1 MTEFLN
7 FRHFS
12 HSILILKMKELTDH
26 NKQSFSIAEK
36 LSRTAREPGVYLL
49 KDSAGVIIYIGK
61 ARELRKRL
69 AAYFKNS
76 GHMDMK
82 TGVLV
87 NKICDFDTII
97 TGNEKEALI
106 LESNLIKR
114 HRPRY
119 NVVLK
124 DDKRYP
130 SLRLNPEDDYPS
142 FAIVRKIG
150 EDDAIYFG
158 PFASAH
164 AVRETLKTINKTFKL
179 RKCRAKDFK
188 TRTRPCLHCQMEG
201 CLAPC
206 CLDVDPRVYQEQ
218 VNEAILFL
226 KGRATDLVAKIKT
239 QMNAAARAQEFEK
252 AARLRDKLFSLQRT
266 IEKQIAVTTDFQD
279 RDVFAIV
286 RSRGYAWVTVL
297 NVMGGFLKG
306 TQHFSFEETMST
318 DAEALGTFIR
328 QYYEKTTSLP
338 KELLVSMEMEDAK
351 LIEAWFKTV
360 KRKKV
365 KILNPKRGEKAKLM
379 RMAIHNADSELQGWI
394 AARTAEMELLLRL
407 QKKLKLPKLPE
418 RIECFDNSNISGA
431 EPVAS
436 MVVFEK
442 GKAKKSAY
450 RKFKIKAVN
459 AQDDYAYM
467 SEVLTRRLGKLN
479 PPQASES
486 TTTRKAGGLDFTAIG
501 AKRQGREV
509 PQSLKTTRVEPG
521 AKHPVWKTQSI
532 PDLLMVDGG
541 KGQLNIALAI
551 IKELGLEGQFELI
564 AIAKKDE
571 KKGEIE
577 DKIFKPHRT
586 NPVVFGKDRDLLLF
600 LQRIRDEAHRFAIT
614 FHRKRRLKTALQSEL
629 DAIPG
634 IGKKRKAILLKH
646 FKSIKKIR
654 EANINELDALPG
666 ISRSTAE
673 AVHRYL
679 NTQSK

>member
-1 MTEFLN
+1 
-7 FRHFS
+7 
-12 HSILILKMKELTDH
+12 
-26 NKQSFSIAEK
+26 
-36 LSRTAREPGVYLL
+36 
-49 KDSAGVIIYIGK
+49 
-61 ARELRKRL
+61 
-69 AAYFKNS
+69 
-76 GHMDMK
+76 MK

-87 NKICDFDTII
+87 KKISDFDTII

-130 SLRLNPEDDYPS
+130 SLRLDPKETFPS
-142 FAIVRKIG
+142 FTIVRKIG
-150 EDDAIYFG
+150 EDDATYFG

-206 CLDVDPRVYQEQ
+206 CLDVDPRIYQEQ
-218 VNEAILFL
+218 VNEAIMFL
-226 KGRATDLVAKIKT
+226 KGRTKDLVDKIKT
-239 QMNAAARAQEFEK
+239 QMNAAAETQEFEK
-252 AARLRDKLFSLQRT
+252 AARLRDKMFSLKRT
-266 IEKQIAVTTDFQD
+266 IEKQIVVTTDFQD
-279 RDVFAIV
+279 RDVFAIA
-286 RSRGYAWVTVL
+286 RAKRIALVTVL

-306 TQHFSFEETMST
+306 TRHFSFEETLS
-318 DAEALGTFIR
+318 DDEDALGTFIW
-328 QYYEKTTSLP
+328 QYYEKTVSMP
-338 KELLVSMEMEDAK
+338 KEILVSIELPDAK
-351 LIEAWFKTV
+351 LMEQWFRTV
-360 KRKKV
+360 KGRNV

-379 RMAIHNADSELQGWI
+379 GLAVHNAENELQEVI

-407 QKKLKLPKLPE
+407 QKKLKLSRLPN

-442 GKAKKSAY
+442 GKAQKSGY

-459 AQDDYAYM
+459 EQDDYAYM

-479 PPQASES
+479 PQRRSE
-486 TTTRKAGGLDFTAIG
+486 
-501 AKRQGREV
+501 
-509 PQSLKTTRVEPG
+509 
-521 AKHPVWKTQSI
+521 PV

-541 KGQLNIALAI
+541 KGQLNIALAV
-551 IKELGLEGQFELI
+551 IKELGLEQQFEII

-571 KKGEIE
+571 NKGEIH
-577 DKIFKPHRT
+577 DKIFKPRRA
-586 NPVVFGKDRDLLLF
+586 NPIVFGKDADLLLF

-614 FHRKRRLKTALQSEL
+614 FHRKRRIKTSLQSEL

-646 FKSIKKIR
+646 FKSIKKMR
-654 EANINELDALPG
+654 EANVEELNALPG
-666 ISRSTAE
+666 INRPVAE
-673 AVHRYL
+673 AVQRYF
-679 NTQSK
+679 NSRSKKAYRF

>member
-1 MTEFLN
+1 
-7 FRHFS
+7 
-12 HSILILKMKELTDH
+12 MKELTDH
-26 NKQSFSIAEK
+26 NTQSLNVAEK
-36 LSRTAREPGVYLL
+36 LSRTGHEPGVYLL
-49 KDSAGVIIYIGK
+49 KDQNNVIIYIGK
-61 ARELRKRL
+61 ARDLRKRL

-106 LESNLIKR
+106 LESNLIKC

-130 SLRLNPEDDYPS
+130 SLRLNPEDEYPS
-142 FAIVRKIG
+142 FSIVRKIG

-218 VNEAILFL
+218 VNEAIMFL

-306 TQHFSFEETMST
+306 TRHFSFEETMST

-328 QYYEKTTSLP
+328 QYYEKTTFLP
-338 KELLVSMEMEDAK
+338 KELLVSMQMEDAE

-379 RMAIHNADSELQGWI
+379 RLAIHNAENELQGWI
-394 AARTAEMELLLRL
+394 AARTAEMDLLLRL

-467 SEVLTRRLGKLN
+467 SEVLTRRLGKLI
-479 PPQASES
+479 PQQASE
-486 TTTRKAGGLDFTAIG
+486 
-501 AKRQGREV
+501 
-509 PQSLKTTRVEPG
+509 
-521 AKHPVWKTQSI
+521 SI

-551 IKELGLEGQFELI
+551 IRELGLEGQFELI

-571 KKGEIE
+571 KKGEIQ
-577 DKIFKPHRT
+577 DKIFKPRRT
-586 NPVVFGKDRDLLLF
+586 NPIVFSKDRDLLLF
-600 LQRIRDEAHRFAIT
+600 LQRIRDEAHRFAIS
-614 FHRKRRLKTALQSEL
+614 FHRKRRTKTALQSEL

-654 EANINELDALPG
+654 EANIDELNALPG
-666 ISRSTAE
+666 ITLSAAQ
-673 AVHRYL
+673 AVYNYFH
-679 NTQSK
+679 SK

>member
-1 MTEFLN
+1 
-7 FRHFS
+7 
-12 HSILILKMKELTDH
+12 MKELTDPS
-26 NKQSFSIAEK
+26 KQSLSVAEK
-36 LSRTAREPGVYLL
+36 LSRTGHEPGVYLL
-49 KDSAGVIIYIGK
+49 KDENNAIIYIGK
-61 ARELRKRL
+61 ARDLRKRL

-76 GHMDMK
+76 GQMDMK

-106 LESNLIKR
+106 LESNLIKG

-130 SLRLNPEDDYPS
+130 SLRLDPEDDYPS
-142 FAIVRKIG
+142 FSIVRKIG
-150 EDDAIYFG
+150 KDNAVYFG

-179 RKCRAKDFK
+179 RKCRARDFK
-188 TRTRPCLHCQMEG
+188 TRTRPCLHCQMAG

-218 VNEAILFL
+218 VNEAIMFL
-226 KGRATDLVAKIKT
+226 KGRATDLVAKIKK

-252 AARLRDKLFSLQRT
+252 AARLRDKMFSLQKT

-286 RSRGYAWVTVL
+286 RSEGDAWITVL
-297 NVMGGFLKG
+297 NVMGGFLIG
-306 TQHFSFEETMST
+306 TRHFSFEEIIST
-318 DAEALGTFIR
+318 DEEAMGTFIR
-328 QYYEKTTSLP
+328 QYYEKTTFLP
-338 KELLVSMEMEDAK
+338 KELLVSMDMEDAR
-351 LIEAWFKTV
+351 LIEEWFKTV

-379 RMAIHNADSELQGWI
+379 HMAVHNAENELQGWI

-407 QKKLKLPKLPE
+407 QKRLKLVKLPE

-431 EPVAS
+431 DPVAS

-467 SEVLTRRLGKLN
+467 SEVLSRRLGKLN
-479 PPQASES
+479 PQRASE
-486 TTTRKAGGLDFTAIG
+486 
-501 AKRQGREV
+501 
-509 PQSLKTTRVEPG
+509 
-521 AKHPVWKTQSI
+521 SI

-571 KKGEIE
+571 KKGEME
-577 DKIFKPHRT
+577 DKIFKPHRS
-586 NPVVFGKDRDLLLF
+586 NPIVFGKNRDLLLF

-614 FHRKRRLKTALQSEL
+614 FHRKRRTKTALQSEL

-634 IGKKRKAILLKH
+634 IGPKRKAILLKH
-646 FKSIKKIR
+646 FKSMKKIR
-654 EANINELDALPG
+654 EANIDELKALPG
-666 ISRSTAE
+666 ISLSTAQ
-673 AVHRYL
+673 AVHRHL
-679 NTQSK
+679 NSKWV

>member
-1 MTEFLN
+1 
-7 FRHFS
+7 
-12 HSILILKMKELTDH
+12 MK
-26 NKQSFSIAEK
+26 KQNPSAEPAQGLADK
-36 LSRTAREPGVYLL
+36 LARTTHEPGVYRL
-49 KDSAGVIIYIGK
+49 KDAQGIIIYIGK
-61 ARELRKRL
+61 ARDLRKRL
-69 AAYFKNS
+69 AAYFKNT
-76 GHMDMK
+76 GHIDMK

-87 NKICDFDTII
+87 KKISDFDTII

-130 SLRLNPEDDYPS
+130 SLRLDPKENFPS
-142 FAIVRKIG
+142 FSIVRKIG

-158 PFASAH
+158 PFTSAH

-218 VNEAILFL
+218 VNEAIMFL
-226 KGRATDLVAKIKT
+226 KGRTTDLVAKIKT
-239 QMNAAARAQEFEK
+239 QMDAAAQAQEFEK
-252 AARLRDKLFSLQRT
+252 AAQLRDKVFSLERT
-266 IEKQIAVTTDFQD
+266 IEKQIVVTTDFQD
-279 RDVFAIV
+279 RDVFAIARAKRV
-286 RSRGYAWVTVL
+286 ALVTVL

-306 TQHFSFEETMST
+306 TRQFSFEETLSK
-318 DAEALGTFIR
+318 DEDALGTFIR
-328 QYYEKTTSLP
+328 QYYEKAVFLP
-338 KELLVSMEMEDAK
+338 KEILVSIEMQDTK
-351 LIEAWFKTV
+351 LIEEWFRAV
-360 KRKKV
+360 KGKKV

-379 RMAIHNADSELQGWI
+379 GMAVHNAENELQGLI
-394 AARTAEMELLLRL
+394 AARTAEMKLLLRL
-407 QKKLKLPKLPE
+407 QKKLKLSRLPE

-442 GKAKKSAY
+442 GKAQKSAY

-459 AQDDYAYM
+459 EPDDYAYM
-467 SEVLTRRLGKLN
+467 SEVLNRRLGKFN
-479 PPQASES
+479 PQEGSE
-486 TTTRKAGGLDFTAIG
+486 
-501 AKRQGREV
+501 
-509 PQSLKTTRVEPG
+509 P
-521 AKHPVWKTQSI
+521 I

-541 KGQLNIALAI
+541 KGHLNIALAVI
-551 IKELGLEGQFELI
+551 RELSLEGQFEII

-571 KKGEIE
+571 KKGEIH
-577 DKIFKPHRT
+577 DKIFKPRRT
-586 NPVVFGKDRDLLLF
+586 NPIIFGKDADLLLF

-614 FHRKRRLKTALQSEL
+614 FHRKRRIKTSLQSEL

-634 IGKKRKAILLKH
+634 IGKKRKAILLQH
-646 FKSIKKIR
+646 FKSIKKMR
-654 EANINELDALPG
+654 EANIDELNALPG
-666 ISRSTAE
+666 INRPVAE
-673 AVHRYL
+673 TVHNYL
-679 NTQSK
+679 NSQSSR

>member
-1 MTEFLN
+1 ME
-7 FRHFS
+7 
-12 HSILILKMKELTDH
+12 ELTNH
-26 NKQSFSIAEK
+26 SKQSFSVAEK
-36 LSRTAREPGVYLL
+36 LSRTVHEPGVYLL
-49 KDSAGVIIYIGK
+49 KDADGVIIYIGK
-61 ARELRKRL
+61 ARDLRKRL

-76 GHMDMK
+76 GHIDMK

-119 NVVLK
+119 NVILK

-130 SLRLNPEDDYPS
+130 SLRLDPKDEYPS
-142 FAIVRKIG
+142 FSIVRKIG
-150 EDDAIYFG
+150 EDNAIYFG

-206 CLDVDPRVYQEQ
+206 CLDVDPQVYGEQ
-218 VNEAILFL
+218 VNEAIMFL
-226 KGRATDLVAKIKT
+226 KGRATDLIAKIKK

-252 AARLRDKLFSLQRT
+252 AARLRDKMFSLQRT
-266 IEKQIAVTTDFQD
+266 IEKQIAVTTDFKD

-286 RSRGYAWVTVL
+286 RSRGYACITVL

-306 TQHFSFEETMST
+306 TRHFNFEETMST
-318 DAEALGTFIR
+318 DAEAMGTFIR
-328 QYYEKTTSLP
+328 QYYEKMTFLP
-338 KELLVSMEMEDAK
+338 KELLVSVEMEDAK
-351 LIEAWFKTV
+351 LIEEWFKSV
-360 KRKKV
+360 KKKNV
-365 KILNPKRGEKAKLM
+365 RILNPKRGQKAKLM
-379 RMAIHNADSELQGWI
+379 SMASHNAENELQGWL
-394 AARTAEMELLLRL
+394 AARTAEMELILRL

-450 RKFKIKAVN
+450 RKFKIKGVN
-459 AQDDYAYM
+459 APDDYAYM

-479 PPQASES
+479 PQQ
-486 TTTRKAGGLDFTAIG
+486 G
-501 AKRQGREV
+501 AE
-509 PQSLKTTRVEPG
+509 
-521 AKHPVWKTQSI
+521 SI

-571 KKGEIE
+571 KKGEIQ

-586 NPVVFGKDRDLLLF
+586 NPIVFGKDRDLLLF

-614 FHRKRRLKTALQSEL
+614 FHRKRRTKTALQSEL

-634 IGKKRKAILLKH
+634 IGQKRKAILLKH

-654 EANINELDALPG
+654 EANINELNALPG
-666 ISRSTAE
+666 INRSAAQ

-679 NTQSK
+679 NSESKEV

>member
-1 MTEFLN
+1 
-7 FRHFS
+7 
-12 HSILILKMKELTDH
+12 MKQLTDH
-26 NKQSFSIAEK
+26 SKQRLSISEK
-36 LSRTAREPGVYLL
+36 LSRTAHEPGVYLL
-49 KDSAGVIIYIGK
+49 KDADGMIIYIGK
-61 ARELRKRL
+61 ARDLRKRL

-87 NKICDFDTII
+87 KKIWDFDTII

-130 SLRLNPEDDYPS
+130 SLRLDPEDDYPS
-142 FAIVRKIG
+142 FSIVRKIG

-206 CLDVDPRVYQEQ
+206 CLDVDPRVYKEQ
-218 VNEAILFL
+218 VNEAIMFL
-226 KGRATDLVAKIKT
+226 KGRNNDLIAKIKT

-252 AARLRDKLFSLQRT
+252 AARLRDKMFSLQRT

-286 RSRGYAWVTVL
+286 RSEKYAWVTVL

-306 TQHFSFEETMST
+306 TRHFSFEETMAT
-318 DAEALGTFIR
+318 DQEALGAIIR
-328 QYYEKTTSLP
+328 QYYEKTTFFP
-338 KELLVSMEMEDAK
+338 KELLVSMEIEDAR
-351 LIEAWFKTV
+351 LIEGWFKAV
-360 KRKKV
+360 KQQKV

-379 RMAIHNADSELQGWI
+379 QMAIHNAENELQDWVV
-394 AARTAEMELLLRL
+394 ARTAEMELLLRL
-407 QKKLKLPKLPE
+407 QRKLKLAKRPE

-442 GKAKKSAY
+442 GKANKSAY
-450 RKFKIKAVN
+450 RKFKIKAVD

-479 PPQASES
+479 PQQEAE
-486 TTTRKAGGLDFTAIG
+486 
-501 AKRQGREV
+501 
-509 PQSLKTTRVEPG
+509 
-521 AKHPVWKTQSI
+521 SI

-551 IKELGLEGQFELI
+551 IKDLGLEGRFELV

-571 KKGEIE
+571 KRGEIE
-577 DKIFKPHRT
+577 DKIFKPRRT
-586 NPVVFGKDRDLLLF
+586 NPIVFGKDRDLLLF

-614 FHRKRRLKTALQSEL
+614 FHRKRRTKTALQSEL
-629 DAIPG
+629 DAIQG
-634 IGKKRKAILLKH
+634 VGKKRKAILLKH

-654 EANINELDALPG
+654 EANINELNALPG
-666 ISRSTAE
+666 ISRSVAQ
-673 AVHRYL
+673 AVHNYF
-679 NTQSK
+679 NSK

>member
-1 MTEFLN
+1 MKNLSNHTEQSL
-7 FRHFS
+7 S
-12 HSILILKMKELTDH
+12 VA
-26 NKQSFSIAEK
+26 NKLA
-36 LSRTAREPGVYLL
+36 RTAREPGVYLL
-49 KDSAGVIIYIGK
+49 KDENNVIIYIGK
-61 ARELRKRL
+61 ARDLRKRL

-130 SLRLNPEDDYPS
+130 SLRLDPEDDYPRFS
-142 FAIVRKIG
+142 IVRKIG

-218 VNEAILFL
+218 VNEAIMFL

-286 RSRGYAWVTVL
+286 RSRSYAWVTVL

-306 TQHFSFEETMST
+306 TRHFSFEETMST
-318 DAEALGTFIR
+318 DA
-328 QYYEKTTSLP
+328 
-338 KELLVSMEMEDAK
+338 
-351 LIEAWFKTV
+351 AWFKTV

-379 RMAIHNADSELQGWI
+379 RMAIHNADNELQGWI

-442 GKAKKSAY
+442 GKTKKSAY
-450 RKFKIKAVN
+450 RKFKIKGVN

-479 PPQASES
+479 PRQASE
-486 TTTRKAGGLDFTAIG
+486 
-501 AKRQGREV
+501 
-509 PQSLKTTRVEPG
+509 
-521 AKHPVWKTQSI
+521 SI

-551 IKELGLEGQFELI
+551 IRELGLEGQFELI

-571 KKGEIE
+571 KRGEIQ

-586 NPVVFGKDRDLLLF
+586 NPIVFGKDRDLLLF
-600 LQRIRDEAHRFAIT
+600 LERIRDEAHRFAIT
-614 FHRKRRLKTALQSEL
+614 FHRKRRTKTALQSEL

-654 EANINELDALPG
+654 EANINELNALPG
-666 ISRSTAE
+666 ITLSAAQ
-673 AVHRYL
+673 AVRRYL
-679 NTQSK
+679 NSQSR

>member
-1 MTEFLN
+1 MKQLSNNTEQTL
-7 FRHFS
+7 S
-12 HSILILKMKELTDH
+12 VE
-26 NKQSFSIAEK
+26 EK
-36 LSRTAREPGVYLL
+36 LSRTTHESGVYLL
-49 KDSAGVIIYIGK
+49 KDAQGVIIYIGK
-61 ARELRKRL
+61 ARDLRKRL
-69 AAYFKNS
+69 AAYFKKA
-76 GHMDMK
+76 GHTDMK

-87 NKICDFDTII
+87 KKISDFDTII

-130 SLRLNPEDDYPS
+130 SLRLDPKETFPS
-142 FAIVRKIG
+142 FTIVRKIG
-150 EDDAIYFG
+150 EDDATYFG

-206 CLDVDPRVYQEQ
+206 CLDVDPRIYQEQ
-218 VNEAILFL
+218 VNEAIMFL
-226 KGRATDLVAKIKT
+226 KGRTKDLVDKIKT
-239 QMNAAARAQEFEK
+239 QMNAAAETQEFEK
-252 AARLRDKLFSLQRT
+252 AARLRDKMFSLKRT
-266 IEKQIAVTTDFQD
+266 IEKQIVVTTDFQD
-279 RDVFAIV
+279 RDVFAI
-286 RSRGYAWVTVL
+286 SRAKRIALVTVL

-306 TQHFSFEETMST
+306 TRHFSFEETLS
-318 DAEALGTFIR
+318 DDEDALGTFIW
-328 QYYEKTTSLP
+328 QYYEKTVSMP
-338 KELLVSMEMEDAK
+338 KEILVSIELPDAK
-351 LIEAWFKTV
+351 LMEQWFRTV
-360 KRKKV
+360 KGRNV

-379 RMAIHNADSELQGWI
+379 GLAVHNAENELQEVI

-407 QKKLKLPKLPE
+407 QKKLKLSRLPN

-442 GKAKKSAY
+442 GKAQKSGY

-459 AQDDYAYM
+459 EQDDYAYM

-479 PPQASES
+479 PQRRSE
-486 TTTRKAGGLDFTAIG
+486 
-501 AKRQGREV
+501 
-509 PQSLKTTRVEPG
+509 
-521 AKHPVWKTQSI
+521 PV

-541 KGQLNIALAI
+541 KGQLNIALAV
-551 IKELGLEGQFELI
+551 IKELGLEQQFEII

-571 KKGEIE
+571 NKGEIH
-577 DKIFKPHRT
+577 DKIFKPRRA
-586 NPVVFGKDRDLLLF
+586 NPIVFGKDADLLLF

-614 FHRKRRLKTALQSEL
+614 FHRKRRIKTSLQSEL

-646 FKSIKKIR
+646 FKSIKKMR
-654 EANINELDALPG
+654 EANVEELNALPG
-666 ISRSTAE
+666 INRPVAE
-673 AVHRYL
+673 AVQRYF
-679 NTQSK
+679 NSRSKKAYRF